1 MTIFT
6 YIFTFIIGTGIAVSQ
21 RYIMRNIKMRSNDKR
36 TAAHN
41 NIGTADRIVR
51 FLIATSTLA
60 YGIYAGN
67 EIAFVISGYTYYEAF
82 AKWCGL
88 YALMGRNS
96 CPL

>member
-6 YIFTFIIGTGIAVSQ
+6 YIFTFIIGMGIAVGQ
-21 RYIMRNIKMRSNDKR
+21 RYIMRNIKMRLNDKR

-51 FLIATSTLA
+51 FLIATAALT
-60 YGIYAGN
+60 YGIYAGS
-67 EIAFVISGYTYYEAF
+67 EIALVISGYTYYEAF
-82 AKWCGL
+82 AKWCGF
-88 YALMGRNS
+88 YALIGRNS